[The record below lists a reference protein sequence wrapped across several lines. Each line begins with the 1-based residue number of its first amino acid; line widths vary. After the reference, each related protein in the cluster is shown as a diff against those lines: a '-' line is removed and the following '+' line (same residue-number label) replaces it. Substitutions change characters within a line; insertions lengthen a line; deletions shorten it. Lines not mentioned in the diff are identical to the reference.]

1 MISKL
6 IELAEKGIIPDYFI
20 RQGIVRNCEN
30 RLNNENVSNTEKV
43 SSKKQSWI
51 QQMKESPIALVPEKA
66 NEQHYEVPPAFFEN
80 VLGKHLKYSSGY
92 WPDGVNS
99 LDESEE
105 SMLELSFER
114 AQLVDGDSIL
124 ELGCGWGSL
133 TCYMASK
140 LPNSK
145 ITAVSNSKD
154 QKEHILNRCKNQGLD
169 NIEVITADMNDF
181 GTENKYDRVVSI
193 EMFEHMRNYKK
204 LLSKISSWLHDD
216 GKLFIHIFTHQSVV
230 YPFENQGEADWMA
243 REFFSGGMMP
253 SHDLLLHFQDD
264 LIIDDVWSMSGT
276 HYEKTSLA
284 WVNKMDANK
293 DSIMK
298 IFLKTYGD
306 DAKLWFQRWRIFFM
320 SCENYLDIITDQ
332 SGVFL
337 TTDLAKD
344 RFNMIILIFFFYTG
358 TYRSFFRRFFCI
370 DIHHIKCLRCHLF
383 GRKSFSFSPFYFKD
397 LLFCILLPME

>member
-30 RLNNENVSNTEKV
+30 RLKNENVSNTEKV
-43 SSKKQSWI
+43 SSKKQIWI
-51 QQMKESPIALVPEKA
+51 EQMKESPIALVPEKA

-181 GTENKYDRVVSI
+181 GTESKYDRVVSI
-193 EMFEHMRNYKK
+193 EMFEHMRNYKN

-320 SCENYLDIITDQ
+320 SCE
-332 SGVFL
+332 
-337 TTDLAKD
+337 K
-344 RFNMIILIFFFYTG
+344 
-358 TYRSFFRRFFCI
+358 
-370 DIHHIKCLRCHLF
+370 LF
-383 GRKSFSFSPFYFKD
+383 GYNNGSEWGVSHYRFSKR
-397 LLFCILLPME
+397 

>member
-1 MISKL
+1 MITKL

-114 AQLVDGDSIL
+114 AQLADGDSIL

-264 LIIDDVWSMSGT
+264 LILDDVWSMSGT

-320 SCENYLDIITDQ
+320 SCE
-332 SGVFL
+332 
-337 TTDLAKD
+337 K
-344 RFNMIILIFFFYTG
+344 
-358 TYRSFFRRFFCI
+358 
-370 DIHHIKCLRCHLF
+370 LF
-383 GRKSFSFSPFYFKD
+383 GYNNGSEWGVSHYRFSKR
-397 LLFCILLPME
+397 

>member
-6 IELAEKGIIPDYFI
+6 IDLAEKGIIPDYFI

-51 QQMKESPIALVPEKA
+51 QQMKDSPIALVPEKA

-105 SMLELSFER
+105 SMLKLSFER
-114 AQLVDGDSIL
+114 AQLIDGDSIL

-181 GTENKYDRVVSI
+181 ETENKYDRVVSI

-204 LLSKISSWLHDD
+204 LLSKISSWLNDD

-264 LIIDDVWSMSGT
+264 LIIDDVWSMLGT

-320 SCENYLDIITDQ
+320 SCEKLFGYNNG
-332 SGVFL
+332 SEWGVSHY
-337 TTDLAKD
+337 
-344 RFNMIILIFFFYTG
+344 RFNK
-358 TYRSFFRRFFCI
+358 R
-370 DIHHIKCLRCHLF
+370 
-383 GRKSFSFSPFYFKD
+383 
-397 LLFCILLPME
+397 

>member
-204 LLSKISSWLHDD
+204 LLSKISSWLNED

-264 LIIDDVWSMSGT
+264 LIIDDLWSMSGT

-320 SCENYLDIITDQ
+320 SCE
-332 SGVFL
+332 
-337 TTDLAKD
+337 K
-344 RFNMIILIFFFYTG
+344 
-358 TYRSFFRRFFCI
+358 
-370 DIHHIKCLRCHLF
+370 LF
-383 GRKSFSFSPFYFKD
+383 GYNNGSEWGVSHYRFSKR
-397 LLFCILLPME
+397 

>member
-30 RLNNENVSNTEKV
+30 RLKNENVSNTEKV
-43 SSKKQSWI
+43 SLKKQSWI
-51 QQMKESPIALVPEKA
+51 EQMKESPIALVPEKA

-114 AQLVDGDSIL
+114 AQLADGDSIL

-154 QKEHILNRCKNQGLD
+154 QKKHILNRCKNQGLD
-169 NIEVITADMNDF
+169 NIEVVTADMNDF
-181 GTENKYDRVVSI
+181 ETENKYDRVVSI

-204 LLSKISSWLHDD
+204 LLSKVSSWLNDD

-264 LIIDDVWSMSGT
+264 LIIDDVWSMLGT

-320 SCENYLDIITDQ
+320 SCEKLFGYNNG
-332 SGVFL
+332 SEWGVSHY
-337 TTDLAKD
+337 
-344 RFNMIILIFFFYTG
+344 RFNK
-358 TYRSFFRRFFCI
+358 R
-370 DIHHIKCLRCHLF
+370 
-383 GRKSFSFSPFYFKD
+383 
-397 LLFCILLPME
+397 

>member
-114 AQLVDGDSIL
+114 AQLADGDSIL

-264 LIIDDVWSMSGT
+264 LILDDVWSMSGT

-298 IFLKTYGD
+298 IFLKTYKD

-320 SCENYLDIITDQ
+320 SCE
-332 SGVFL
+332 
-337 TTDLAKD
+337 K
-344 RFNMIILIFFFYTG
+344 
-358 TYRSFFRRFFCI
+358 
-370 DIHHIKCLRCHLF
+370 LF
-383 GRKSFSFSPFYFKD
+383 GYNNGSEWGVSHYRFSKR
-397 LLFCILLPME
+397 

>member
-30 RLNNENVSNTEKV
+30 RLKNENVSNTEKV
-43 SSKKQSWI
+43 SLKKQIWI
-51 QQMKESPIALVPEKA
+51 EQMKESPIALVPEKA

-114 AQLVDGDSIL
+114 AQLADGDSIL

-181 GTENKYDRVVSI
+181 ETENKYDRVVSI

-204 LLSKISSWLHDD
+204 LLSKVSSWLNDD

-264 LIIDDVWSMSGT
+264 LVIDDVWSMLGT

-320 SCENYLDIITDQ
+320 SCEKLFGYNNG
-332 SGVFL
+332 SEWGVSHY
-337 TTDLAKD
+337 
-344 RFNMIILIFFFYTG
+344 RFNK
-358 TYRSFFRRFFCI
+358 R
-370 DIHHIKCLRCHLF
+370 
-383 GRKSFSFSPFYFKD
+383 
-397 LLFCILLPME
+397 

>member
-43 SSKKQSWI
+43 SSKKQIWI
-51 QQMKESPIALVPEKA
+51 KQMKESPIALVPEKA
-66 NEQHYEVPPAFFEN
+66 NEQHYEVPPAFFED

-92 WPDGVNS
+92 WPEGVNS

-105 SMLELSFER
+105 SMLGLSFER
-114 AQLVDGDSIL
+114 AQLADGDSIL

-154 QKEHILNRCKNQGLD
+154 QKEHIINRCKNQGLD

-181 GTENKYDRVVSI
+181 ETENNYDRVVSI

-204 LLSKISSWLHDD
+204 LLSKISSWLNND

-320 SCENYLDIITDQ
+320 SCEKLFGYNNG
-332 SGVFL
+332 SEWGVSHY
-337 TTDLAKD
+337 
-344 RFNMIILIFFFYTG
+344 RFNK
-358 TYRSFFRRFFCI
+358 R
-370 DIHHIKCLRCHLF
+370 
-383 GRKSFSFSPFYFKD
+383 
-397 LLFCILLPME
+397 

>member
-30 RLNNENVSNTEKV
+30 RLKNENVSNTEKV
-43 SSKKQSWI
+43 SLKKQIWI
-51 QQMKESPIALVPEKA
+51 EQMKESPIALVPEKA

-114 AQLVDGDSIL
+114 AQLADGDSIL

-154 QKEHILNRCKNQGLD
+154 QKKHILNRCKNQGLD
-169 NIEVITADMNDF
+169 NIEVVTADMNDF
-181 GTENKYDRVVSI
+181 ETENKYDRVVSI

-204 LLSKISSWLHDD
+204 LLSKVSSWLNDD

-264 LIIDDVWSMSGT
+264 LVIDDVWSMSGT

-284 WVNKMDANK
+284 WVNKMDENK

-320 SCENYLDIITDQ
+320 SCEKLFGYNNG
-332 SGVFL
+332 SEWGVSHY
-337 TTDLAKD
+337 
-344 RFNMIILIFFFYTG
+344 RFNK
-358 TYRSFFRRFFCI
+358 R
-370 DIHHIKCLRCHLF
+370 
-383 GRKSFSFSPFYFKD
+383 
-397 LLFCILLPME
+397 

>member
-1 MISKL
+1 MITKL

-30 RLNNENVSNTEKV
+30 RLKNENVSNTEKV
-43 SSKKQSWI
+43 SSKKQIWI
-51 QQMKESPIALVPEKA
+51 EQMKESPIALVPEKA

-114 AQLVDGDSIL
+114 AQLADGDSIL

-169 NIEVITADMNDF
+169 NVEVITADMNDF
-181 GTENKYDRVVSI
+181 ETENKYDRVVSI

-204 LLSKISSWLHDD
+204 LLSKISSWLNDD

-264 LIIDDVWSMSGT
+264 LIIDDVWSMLGT

-293 DSIMK
+293 DLS
-298 IFLKTYGD
+298 
-306 DAKLWFQRWRIFFM
+306 
-320 SCENYLDIITDQ
+320 
-332 SGVFL
+332 
-337 TTDLAKD
+337 
-344 RFNMIILIFFFYTG
+344 LI
-358 TYRSFFRRFFCI
+358 
-370 DIHHIKCLRCHLF
+370 HI
-383 GRKSFSFSPFYFKD
+383 
-397 LLFCILLPME
+397 

>member
-43 SSKKQSWI
+43 SSKKQIWI
-51 QQMKESPIALVPEKA
+51 EQMKESPIALVPEKA

-114 AQLVDGDSIL
+114 AQLADGDSIL

-181 GTENKYDRVVSI
+181 GTESKYDRVVSI

-320 SCENYLDIITDQ
+320 SCE
-332 SGVFL
+332 
-337 TTDLAKD
+337 K
-344 RFNMIILIFFFYTG
+344 
-358 TYRSFFRRFFCI
+358 
-370 DIHHIKCLRCHLF
+370 LF
-383 GRKSFSFSPFYFKD
+383 GYNSGKEWGVSHYRFTKN
-397 LLFCILLPME
+397 

>member
-20 RQGIVRNCEN
+20 RRGIVSNCEN

-43 SSKKQSWI
+43 SLKKQIWI
-51 QQMKESPIALVPEKA
+51 EQMKESPIALVPEKA

-114 AQLVDGDSIL
+114 AQLADGDSIL

-181 GTENKYDRVVSI
+181 ETENNYDRVVSI

-204 LLSKISSWLHDD
+204 LLSKVSSWLNDD

-320 SCENYLDIITDQ
+320 SCEKLFGYNNG
-332 SGVFL
+332 SEWGVSHY
-337 TTDLAKD
+337 
-344 RFNMIILIFFFYTG
+344 RFNK
-358 TYRSFFRRFFCI
+358 R
-370 DIHHIKCLRCHLF
+370 
-383 GRKSFSFSPFYFKD
+383 
-397 LLFCILLPME
+397 

>member
-181 GTENKYDRVVSI
+181 ETENKYDRVVSI

-204 LLSKISSWLHDD
+204 LLSKISSWLNDD

-320 SCENYLDIITDQ
+320 SCE
-332 SGVFL
+332 
-337 TTDLAKD
+337 K
-344 RFNMIILIFFFYTG
+344 
-358 TYRSFFRRFFCI
+358 
-370 DIHHIKCLRCHLF
+370 LF
-383 GRKSFSFSPFYFKD
+383 GYNNGSEWGVSHYRFSKR
-397 LLFCILLPME
+397 

>member
-43 SSKKQSWI
+43 STKKQSWI

-99 LDESEE
+99 LDDSEE

-114 AQLVDGDSIL
+114 AQLADGDSIL

-154 QKEHILNRCKNQGLD
+154 QKEHIINRCKNQGLD

-204 LLSKISSWLHDD
+204 LLSKISSWLNDD

-320 SCENYLDIITDQ
+320 SCE
-332 SGVFL
+332 
-337 TTDLAKD
+337 K
-344 RFNMIILIFFFYTG
+344 
-358 TYRSFFRRFFCI
+358 
-370 DIHHIKCLRCHLF
+370 LF
-383 GRKSFSFSPFYFKD
+383 GYNNGSDWGVSHYRFSKR
-397 LLFCILLPME
+397 

>member
-66 NEQHYEVPPAFFEN
+66 NEQHYEVPPAFFEK

-114 AQLVDGDSIL
+114 AQLADGDSIL

-154 QKEHILNRCKNQGLD
+154 QKEHIINRCKNQGLD

-181 GTENKYDRVVSI
+181 ETESKYDRVVSI

-204 LLSKISSWLHDD
+204 LLSKISSWLNDD
-216 GKLFIHIFTHQSVV
+216 GKLFIHIFTHRSVV

-320 SCENYLDIITDQ
+320 SCE
-332 SGVFL
+332 
-337 TTDLAKD
+337 K
-344 RFNMIILIFFFYTG
+344 
-358 TYRSFFRRFFCI
+358 
-370 DIHHIKCLRCHLF
+370 LF
-383 GRKSFSFSPFYFKD
+383 GYNNGSEWGVSHYRFSKR
-397 LLFCILLPME
+397 

>member
-30 RLNNENVSNTEKV
+30 RLRNENVSNTEKV
-43 SSKKQSWI
+43 SLKKQIWI
-51 QQMKESPIALVPEKA
+51 EQMKESPIALVPEKA

-114 AQLVDGDSIL
+114 AQLADGDSIL

-133 TCYMASK
+133 TCFMASK

-169 NIEVITADMNDF
+169 NIEVVTADMNDF
-181 GTENKYDRVVSI
+181 ETENKYDRVVSI

-204 LLSKISSWLHDD
+204 LLSKVSSWLNDD

-320 SCENYLDIITDQ
+320 SCEKLFGYNNG
-332 SGVFL
+332 SEWGVSHY
-337 TTDLAKD
+337 
-344 RFNMIILIFFFYTG
+344 RFNK
-358 TYRSFFRRFFCI
+358 R
-370 DIHHIKCLRCHLF
+370 
-383 GRKSFSFSPFYFKD
+383 
-397 LLFCILLPME
+397 

>member
-30 RLNNENVSNTEKV
+30 RLKNENVSNTEKV
-43 SSKKQSWI
+43 SSKKQIWI
-51 QQMKESPIALVPEKA
+51 EQMKESPIALVPEKA
-66 NEQHYEVPPAFFEN
+66 NEQHYEVPPEFFEN

-99 LDESEE
+99 LDDSEE

-114 AQLVDGDSIL
+114 AQLADGDSIL

-181 GTENKYDRVVSI
+181 RTEDKYDRVVSI

-204 LLSKISSWLHDD
+204 LLSKISSWLNDD

-230 YPFENQGEADWMA
+230 YPFEDQGDADWMA

-264 LIIDDVWSMSGT
+264 LIIDDVWSMLGT

-293 DSIMK
+293 DNIMK
-298 IFLKTYGD
+298 IFLETYGD

-320 SCENYLDIITDQ
+320 SCE
-332 SGVFL
+332 
-337 TTDLAKD
+337 K
-344 RFNMIILIFFFYTG
+344 
-358 TYRSFFRRFFCI
+358 
-370 DIHHIKCLRCHLF
+370 LF
-383 GRKSFSFSPFYFKD
+383 GYKNGSEWGVSHYRFSKR
-397 LLFCILLPME
+397 

>member
-43 SSKKQSWI
+43 SSKKQIWI
-51 QQMKESPIALVPEKA
+51 EQMKESPIALVPEKA

-114 AQLVDGDSIL
+114 AQLADGDSIL

-133 TCYMASK
+133 TCYMALK

-154 QKEHILNRCKNQGLD
+154 QKEYIINRCKNQGLD

-204 LLSKISSWLHDD
+204 LLSKISSWLHDG

-320 SCENYLDIITDQ
+320 SCEKLFGYNNG
-332 SGVFL
+332 SEWGVSHY
-337 TTDLAKD
+337 
-344 RFNMIILIFFFYTG
+344 RFNK
-358 TYRSFFRRFFCI
+358 R
-370 DIHHIKCLRCHLF
+370 
-383 GRKSFSFSPFYFKD
+383 
-397 LLFCILLPME
+397 

>member
-51 QQMKESPIALVPEKA
+51 EQMKESPIALVPEKA

-114 AQLVDGDSIL
+114 AQLADGDSIL

-181 GTENKYDRVVSI
+181 ETENKYDRVVSI

-204 LLSKISSWLHDD
+204 LLSKISSWLNDD

-264 LIIDDVWSMSGT
+264 LVIDDVWSMSGT

-320 SCENYLDIITDQ
+320 SCEKLFGYNNG
-332 SGVFL
+332 SEWGVSHY
-337 TTDLAKD
+337 
-344 RFNMIILIFFFYTG
+344 RFNK
-358 TYRSFFRRFFCI
+358 R
-370 DIHHIKCLRCHLF
+370 
-383 GRKSFSFSPFYFKD
+383 
-397 LLFCILLPME
+397 

>member
-30 RLNNENVSNTEKV
+30 RLKNENVSNTEQV
-43 SSKKQSWI
+43 SSKKQIWI
-51 QQMKESPIALVPEKA
+51 EQMKESPIALVPEKA

-114 AQLVDGDSIL
+114 AQLADGDSIL

-181 GTENKYDRVVSI
+181 ETENNYDRVVSI
-193 EMFEHMRNYKK
+193 EMFEHMRNYKE
-204 LLSKISSWLHDD
+204 LLSKISSWLNDD

-264 LIIDDVWSMSGT
+264 LIIDDVWSMLGT

-320 SCENYLDIITDQ
+320 SCEKLFGYNNG
-332 SGVFL
+332 SEWGVSHY
-337 TTDLAKD
+337 
-344 RFNMIILIFFFYTG
+344 RFNK
-358 TYRSFFRRFFCI
+358 R
-370 DIHHIKCLRCHLF
+370 
-383 GRKSFSFSPFYFKD
+383 
-397 LLFCILLPME
+397 